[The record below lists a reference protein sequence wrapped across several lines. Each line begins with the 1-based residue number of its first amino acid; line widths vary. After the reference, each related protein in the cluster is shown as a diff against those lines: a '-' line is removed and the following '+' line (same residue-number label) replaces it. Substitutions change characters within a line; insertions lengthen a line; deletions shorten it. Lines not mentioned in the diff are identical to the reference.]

1 MNITSNET
9 INNRQESCAANMQRC
24 VGIGINIIFSCIA
37 MVTNFIVLVIILRKK
52 QQRTSFDLVIAS
64 LSITDFSASICS
76 FISNAYQV
84 AIHFL
89 ISNETAK
96 PYLQSFIALV
106 VTVIFFCLSL
116 MHVLLITFLRLS
128 ALFWPM
134 KFRQVMTKALIKG
147 LIAATWTLSVIGGV
161 ILTNMEHS
169 DPSGIIFLALGALV
183 CSAYA
188 MIATKI
194 CILSKTSQCATNNER
209 RIILN
214 SFGVAITFFGCL
226 LPLAFN
232 LIGVKV
238 FLNID
243 FHLALSFITINFIAD
258 PLLYFYFS
266 YWLGKRDER
275 RRIRNNF
282 APVQDQVLVEND
294 ETRA

>member
-9 INNRQESCAANMQRC
+9 ISNKQESCAANMQRC
-24 VGIGINIIFSCIA
+24 VGISINII
-37 MVTNFIVLVIILRKK
+37 NILRKK

-96 PYLQSFIALV
+96 PYFQSVIALV
-106 VTVIFFCLSL
+106 AMCILYCLSL

-128 ALFWPM
+128 ALFWPL
-134 KFRQVMTKALIKG
+134 KFRQVMTKALMKG

-161 ILTNMEHS
+161 ILTNAEHG
-169 DPSGIIFLALGALV
+169 DLSGIIFLAAGGLV

-194 CILSKTSQCATNNER
+194 CILSKTSQSATNNER
-209 RIILN
+209 RVILN

-226 LPLAFN
+226 LPLAFI

-238 FLNID
+238 FLNIGP
-243 FHLALSFITINFIAD
+243 HLALFFIKINFIAD

-275 RRIRNNF
+275 RRIRTTF
-282 APVQDQVLVEND
+282 APVQNQVLVQND